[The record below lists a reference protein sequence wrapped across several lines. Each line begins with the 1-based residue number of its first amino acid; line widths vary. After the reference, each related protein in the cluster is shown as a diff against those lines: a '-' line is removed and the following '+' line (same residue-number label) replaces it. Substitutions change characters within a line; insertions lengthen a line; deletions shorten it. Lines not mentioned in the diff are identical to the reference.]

1 MSTGE
6 VELEVESIECMV
18 PSATQLPFYPSK
30 TKHIDANEQVE
41 SEMRDTLSVQFWIL
55 LAVVNSPTTDPNY
68 TLYLPEAHVPCL
80 FYTNLVKGFL
90 RVTCGTMEK
99 QGHFQ
104 LAKSPSLVKSQQT
117 KFASVTIPVNEQ
129 LRMKHRYLDLR
140 RPQMQNNIRFRSKL
154 VADIRR
160 YLTDNGFLDIETP
173 TLFRRTPGKQVFFR
187 CLVLVQYTFEYGTEI
202 I

>member
-1 MSTGE
+1 MHGS
-6 VELEVESIECMV
+6 VRYPAPL
-18 PSATQLPFYPSK
+18 LPLQDQA
-30 TKHIDANEQVE
+30 HRCQWAGIVRNEGHLIC
-41 SEMRDTLSVQFWIL
+41 SIL
-55 LAVVNSPTTDPNY
+55 LGVVNSPTTDPYY
-68 TLYLPEAHVPCL
+68 TLYLPKAHVPCL

-129 LRMKHRYLDLR
+129 LRMKHWYLVLR
-140 RPQMQNNIRFRSKL
+140 RPQMQNNIRFRSKR
-154 VADIRR
+154 VADNRR

-173 TLFRRTPGKQVFFR
+173 TLFRRTPG
-187 CLVLVQYTFEYGTEI
+187 
-202 I
+202 